1 MPFGR
6 KLLPPSSGGMLVS
19 RLASNDPVKS
29 TATKKNPRMP
39 SASTV
44 ITTVNRMVISMP
56 MMLIPTKMM

>member
-19 RLASNDPVKS
+19 RLASKDRVTS
-29 TATKKNPRMP
+29 TATKKNASTP

>member
-1 MPFGR
+1 MPLGR

-19 RLASNDPVKS
+19 RLLSKDRVTI
-29 TATKKNPRMP
+29 TAMKKNPRIP
-39 SASTV
+39 RASMV

>member
-19 RLASNDPVKS
+19 RLASKDPVKI
-29 TATKKNPRMP
+29 TARKKNPRMP
-39 SASTV
+39 SAAAV

-56 MMLIPTKMM
+56 RMLIPTKMM